1 MSFNDKLVNE
11 LDELDA
17 AVNAKIK
24 LVEDAFQKLEI
35 DANNFEVKRRG
46 IVKEGTRTVVKILQQ
61 KEKASSVITSWTKLK
76 LS

>member
-17 AVNAKIK
+17 AVNAEIK

-35 DANNFEVKRRG
+35 AANNFEVKRRC
-46 IVKEGTRTVVKILQQ
+46 IVKEGTRTVIKILQE
-61 KEKASSVITSWTKLK
+61 KEKASTVITIWN
-76 LS
+76 

>member
-17 AVNAKIK
+17 AVNAEIK

-35 DANNFEVKRRG
+35 AANNFEVKRRG
-46 IVKEGTRTVVKILQQ
+46 IVKEGTRTVVKILQE

-76 LS
+76 SS

>member
-17 AVNAKIK
+17 ALNAEIK

-35 DANNFEVKRRG
+35 AANNFEVKRRG
-46 IVKEGTRTVVKILQQ
+46 IVKEGTRTVIKILQE
-61 KEKASSVITSWTKLK
+61 KEKASTVITIK

>member
-17 AVNAKIK
+17 AVNAEIK

-35 DANNFEVKRRG
+35 AANNFEVKRRG
-46 IVKEGTRTVVKILQQ
+46 IVKEGTRTVIKILQE
-61 KEKASSVITSWTKLK
+61 KEKASTVITIWN
-76 LS
+76 

>member
-17 AVNAKIK
+17 AVNAEIK

-35 DANNFEVKRRG
+35 AANNFEVKRRG
-46 IVKEGTRTVVKILQQ
+46 IVKEGTRTVIKILQE
-61 KEKASSVITSWTKLK
+61 KEKASTVITIWNKLK

>member
-17 AVNAKIK
+17 AVNAEIK

-35 DANNFEVKRRG
+35 AANNFEVKRRG
-46 IVKEGTRTVVKILQQ
+46 IVKEGTRTVIKILQE

-76 LS
+76 SS